1 MVYMEYNIKLNND
14 DWKHLLIDSQI
25 LKVFKGPNSPTSTST
40 LNKVFMI
47 VVYYQSYRL
56 RSASYWI

>member
-14 DWKHLLIDSQI
+14 DWKYLLIDSQI
-25 LKVFKGPNSPTSTST
+25 LNVFKGPNSPTSTFS

>member
-1 MVYMEYNIKLNND
+1 MEYNIKLNND

-40 LNKVFMI
+40 LNKGFVI
-47 VVYYQSYRL
+47 VVTTNLIVRGV
-56 RSASYWI
+56 RRRTF